1 MAATLTTPKTLTAL
15 AAALMLV
22 LAGCSGATGP
32 ATDAGTDANVNDG
45 SGDQTD
51 ADGTTE
57 MAATTVAPTGE
68 DVGSDGGT
76 IDFYL
81 SDDPGAIQ
89 DFQHLNVTI
98 TKVGLKRAGD
108 GNESG
113 WLEYDV
119 DDKTA
124 DLTTLLGPNST
135 KLGVLDAPPGN
146 YTKVFVHVDGINATL
161 KNGEQVNVKLPSN
174 KLQLNDDFTVGPNSS
189 LDFVFDI
196 SVFKAGNSGK
206 YILKPV
212 VSQSGTGE
220 DVEIEDVD
228 EKEEEENESEDE
240 RENESDEES
249 EDETDES
256 EGDEADEEETEETT
270 AAETTTPPEDD
281 GEDGNGDVTAAPPD
295 ETSVPMNETTTEA

>member
-15 AAALMLV
+15 AAALMLA

-45 SGDQTD
+45 SGD
-51 ADGTTE
+51 AETTQK
-57 MAATTVAPTGE
+57 AATTVAPTGE

-98 TKVGLKRAGD
+98 TTVGIKRAGD

-146 YTKVFVHVDGINATL
+146 YTKVFVYVDGIDATL
-161 KNGEQVNVKLPSN
+161 ENGEQVTVKLPSN
-174 KLQLNDDFTVGPNSS
+174 KLQLDDDFTVGPNSS

-196 SVFKAGNSGK
+196 SVFEAGNSGK

-220 DVEIEDVD
+220 DVEIKDVD
-228 EKEEEENESEDE
+228 EKEEENESEDE
-240 RENESDEES
+240 REDESDEES
-249 EDETDES
+249 EDETEES
-256 EGDEADEEETEETT
+256 GGDEADEEEETVETT

-281 GEDGNGDVTAAPPD
+281 DSNEDVTAAPPD
-295 ETSVPMNETTTEA
+295 ETSVPMNETTTDA